1 MYRDSSYDRLLAK
14 ELQDKEFAKEYLT
27 GLMEGE
33 EGLPLLDAVKHTIRG
48 MGIKEFSEISGVPEK
63 CISRM
68 LHSENIPKI
77 DTLDKYLAPFG
88 LKVKIC
94 LENVA

>member
-1 MYRDSSYDRLLAK
+1 MNRDSSYDKILAK
-14 ELQDKEFAKEYLT
+14 ELQDLEFAKEFLL

-33 EGLPLLDAVKHTIRG
+33 EGLFLLDALKHTIWR
-48 MGIKEFSEISGVPEK
+48 MGIREFSEISGVPEK

-77 DTLDKYLAPFG
+77 DTLDKYMAPFG
-88 LKVKIC
+88 LKVKIS